1 MTGGSAELHDSI
13 YAYIRDTVARLNLNR
28 PGLSVVDL
36 GSFDVNGSTR
46 DLFSQCDSYVGVD
59 VRLGP
64 GVDVVCD
71 AAEYEPLRPVD
82 VVVSTSTLEHA
93 PNAFDVVVNAI
104 RILKPGGVFLGTCA
118 TDPWPVHGCDG
129 GELRAGEHYEN
140 ISPERMDDW
149 LNALVEQPSWVIA
162 SGDGDL
168 CWLAFKSESDRHWRR
183 VTIDEQ
189 PSLTD
194 YPIKVDIGAG
204 TVRHRAGF
212 VTIDAN
218 PATEPDIIA
227 TLPPIPL
234 PDESCE
240 IVYASHFLEHLAQPD
255 VMVLMAEVWRVLIPG
270 GAAEFVV
277 PYGLSESALQD
288 PTHKSFF
295 VPESFHYYTEK
306 YRYLKYDMETRFR
319 MKGIKHDN
327 TEVHVILVKV
337 AE

>member
-1 MTGGSAELHDSI
+1 
-13 YAYIRDTVARLNLNR
+13 
-28 PGLSVVDL
+28 
-36 GSFDVNGSTR
+36 
-46 DLFSQCDSYVGVD
+46 

-93 PNAFDVVVNAI
+93 PNAYAIVENAI

-149 LNALVEQPSWVIA
+149 LHALVEHPSWVIA

-168 CWLAFKSESDRHWRR
+168 CWVAYKGENDRQWRR
-183 VTIDEQ
+183 VTINDPLNAEMLAVLGAG
-189 PSLTD
+189 PSTQLDPGKRFFRT
-194 YPIKVDIGAG
+194 PLKVDLGSG

-255 VMVLMAEVWRVLIPG
+255 VMALMAEVWRVLIPG
-270 GAAEFVV
+270 GSAEIIV

-295 VPESFHYYTEK
+295 VPESFQYYCEK

-319 MKGIKHDN
+319 MKGIKHDSN
-327 TEVHVILVKV
+327 EVHVILVKV